1 MKQILTCLVLFS
13 TLSFTTAQTNNS
25 LSFDGVD
32 DYVETSLN
40 DLSGSEITI
49 EYWFKGSYLSSAIR
63 QQGGGQYICSGY
75 SYHHPDDPDHILS
88 NDGGD
93 GDPIKVGAASID
105 GSWHHI
111 AMTWKQ
117 DTENGYR
124 SFLDGDSIDAR
135 NSSNSPLPG
144 ITDNLLL
151 GSYNGNGQFLNG
163 ILDEIRIWDY
173 ARSQEEIQSTMES
186 ELTGD
191 ETGLIAY
198 WKLNT
203 GDGTTIYDHS
213 GNSNHGTIYG
223 ATWTTDVPPFQPQTT
238 AELQTAVDMWVD
250 DNATALATYG
260 EINTWDVSLITNMS
274 QLFYQKSTFNN
285 DISAWDV
292 SNVTDMSYMFRAA
305 TSFDQDLSTWNVSNV
320 INMLDMFAY
329 TDAFNQ
335 DISGWDVSSVTN
347 METMFRITNSFNQ
360 DISMW
365 DVSNVTN
372 FLFMF
377 IGANALSEENQ
388 CAIHTSWS
396 VQNDAWPYEWEEF
409 CENLWCQ
416 PVIAAIQDT
425 SMDEDSE
432 LVLQLSAESEE
443 GYDTYFEAQSDTSS
457 VYAYTEGD
465 MLYINLMADW
475 NGSSEITVLAYCE
488 FDIDINDTATFTL
501 TVNPVDDLP
510 YVDGHIYP
518 RDYPEDFGVDTVA
531 YLPDV
536 FTDIDGELTFSYS
549 FTDSTVLVADVSSDH
564 LVLSSLPDSSGE
576 TELMVT
582 ASNPARASV
591 TDTVHISVWPIN
603 DAPVVSIP
611 DTSMNEDSEFFY
623 DLSDYI
629 TDVDSEDLSVSVNF
643 VSAPMN
649 ENVLFQMVGP
659 DTLRI
664 FSRNDWFGTGNV
676 RIRVYDGQ
684 IGTNDPFILT
694 VEPVND
700 APVFGDLFAR
710 VGVDMEFQVPV
721 QVFDVDMDSLV
732 VSFDDSWDYPDWLSL
747 ATDPYRLEGTA
758 PAPGQFQFP
767 LDLSDGDT
775 SITDT
780 FTLSAAFFHP
790 RITSITDVPDD
801 QGGRVYVSFL
811 RSFFD
816 QPGETNQMYTVFR
829 RDVIENIP
837 SWIVVGSGAA
847 IGIQIYT
854 YEVSTLR
861 DSTADDDGMTEFKVV
876 ASMNE
881 GHFHSPP
888 QSGYSLDNIAPGVPE
903 GLMATGTSEGVYV
916 SWDISPEEDFQY
928 FRLERS
934 FGPEFIEFETF
945 DMIDTSHTDTDYV
958 LDQTN
963 YYRLAAV
970 DHAGNMSEY
979 SGVVEATILS
989 THGDLIPDVYALHQN
1004 YPNPFNPV
1012 TTLRY
1017 DLPEDAMVNITIYDM
1032 MGRMVKTLV
1041 NSKQAAG
1048 YKSIKWNA
1056 TSDRNEPVSAGLY
1069 LYTIDAGGFRET
1081 RKMVLLK

>member
-32 DYVETSLN
+32 DYVETFLN

-151 GSYNGNGQFLNG
+151 GAYNGTGQFLNG

-173 ARSQEEIQSTMES
+173 SRSQEEIQSTMES

-191 ETGLIAY
+191 ETGLTAY

-238 AELQTAVDMWVD
+238 AELQTAVDLWVSD
-250 DNATALATYG
+250 SASAVAAYG
-260 EINTWDVSLITNMS
+260 DINTWDVSLITDMS
-274 QLFYQKSTFNN
+274 ELFLDKTTFND

-292 SNVTDMSYMFRAA
+292 SNVTNMHGMFQNCEVF
-305 TSFDQDLSTWNVSNV
+305 TG
-320 INMLDMFAY
+320 
-329 TDAFNQ
+329 
-335 DISGWDVSSVTN
+335 DISNWDVSSVTD
-347 METMFRITNSFNQ
+347 MSDLFASCVIFNGDLSGW
-360 DISMW
+360 DIS
-365 DVSNVTN
+365 SVTDMEY
-372 FLFMF
+372 MF
-377 IGANALSEENQ
+377 SDTPGLSDENK
-388 CAIHTSWS
+388 CAIHLSFS
-396 VQNDAWPYEWEEF
+396 SNDAWPYDWF
-409 CENLWCQ
+409 QICKNIWCQ

-432 LVLQLSAESEE
+432 LILQLSAESEE

-488 FDIDINDTATFTL
+488 FDYDINDTETFTL

-549 FTDSTVLVADVSSDH
+549 FTDSTVLTADVSSDH

-591 TDTVHISVWPIN
+591 TDTVHVSVWPVN

-676 RIRVYDGQ
+676 RIRVNDGQ
-684 IGTNDPFILT
+684 IGTNDPFTLT

-710 VGVDMEFQVPV
+710 VGVGIEFQVPV
-721 QVFDVDMDSLV
+721 HVFDVDMDSLV

-758 PAPGQFQFP
+758 PAPGQSQFP

-837 SWIVVGSGAA
+837 AWIVVGSGAA
-847 IGIQIYT
+847 IGSNIYT

-888 QSGYSLDNIAPGVPE
+888 QSGYSLDNIAPGVPG
-903 GLMATGTSEGVYV
+903 GLMATGMAEGVYL

-945 DMIDTSHTDTDYV
+945 DMIDTSYIDPDYV

-989 THGDLIPDVYALHQN
+989 IDSGLIPDVYALHQN

-1017 DLPEDAMVNITIYDM
+1017 DLPENAMVTITIYDLI
-1032 MGRMVKTLV
+1032 GRRIRTLV
-1041 NSKQAAG
+1041 NIDQTAG
-1048 YKSIKWNA
+1048 YRSIQWNA
-1056 TSDRNEPVSAGLY
+1056 TNDLGQTVSAGMY
-1069 LYTIDAGGFRET
+1069 IYTIQAGEFMQT
-1081 RKMVLLK
+1081 KKMVLLK